1 MLITEKLFPWDLL
14 QQAIE
19 ALLMCGIFG
28 CILEEKNAAP
38 IIHAA
43 LKRLEY
49 RGYDS
54 VGEATLHEG
63 KLHVKKDQGKIDDV
77 HRLRNLDDLPG
88 SIGIGHTRWA
98 THGAPLQVNSH
109 PHTDCNEQIAVVHN
123 GIIENFDELRTDL
136 ENHGHTFKSKTDTE
150 VVPHLI
156 EEILRDNPSLGL
168 TGAVAEAVKKLQG
181 SYAIAV
187 ISSEE
192 PDKIVCVRNE
202 SPLVIGVNEK
212 DVFFSSDI
220 PAFLP
225 LTNKVLIV
233 EDGEIVTISLGKAE
247 IRKIADSRIVSREP
261 KAVDWSPEMA
271 VKQGYPHF
279 MIKEIHE
286 QPDCLRNTL
295 RVQEH
300 YADLMSTFLDRAR
313 DVYMVACGTSYH
325 ACLAA
330 SYMFSK
336 LAFLPTYPIIASE
349 FVEQCGKSVNIDST
363 ILAVSQ
369 SGETADTLASVSAA
383 RERAATILGLT
394 NTIGSTLTRVSR
406 VYIGQQSGPEI
417 GVAATKTFTS
427 QLSVMA
433 QLALRLA
440 KKRGKVS
447 QDEMDYLAEKIKKL
461 PDIVQE
467 IILKQEEKTKQMA
480 RKYKDAKAF
489 FFLGRGINTATAY
502 EGRLK
507 LMEIAYIPA
516 IAFPAGESKHGPI
529 SLVEPGFPVVFVCA
543 KDGTH
548 KTLIGNIMEMKARG
562 ASIIAIV
569 EEGDEEIKKLADD
582 YIEVP
587 KDIPEVLSP
596 VPFVVPLQMLAYY
609 MAVER
614 GLNPDRPRNLA
625 KSVTVK

>member
-1 MLITEKLFPWDLL
+1 
-14 QQAIE
+14 
-19 ALLMCGIFG
+19 MCGIFG
-28 CILEEKNAAP
+28 CILKEGKAAP
-38 IIHAA
+38 VIHAA

-54 VGEATLHEG
+54 VGEATIEEG
-63 KLHVKKDQGKIDDV
+63 RLFVKKDQGKIDDV
-77 HRLRNLDDLPG
+77 HRIRNLDDMPG
-88 SIGIGHTRWA
+88 NIGIGHTRWA
-98 THGAPLQVNSH
+98 THGAPLEINAH
-109 PHTDCNEQIAVVHN
+109 PHLDCTGEIAVVHN

-136 ENHGHTFKSKTDTE
+136 ENHGHIFKSKTDTE
-150 VVPHLI
+150 VIPHLI
-156 EEILRDNPSLGL
+156 EEILKNNHSLGL
-168 TGAVAEAVKKLQG
+168 KDAVLETVKRLQG

-187 ISSEE
+187 ISSKE
-192 PDKIVCVRNE
+192 PDKIVCARNE
-202 SPLVIGVNEK
+202 SPIVIGINEK
-212 DVFFSSDI
+212 DIYFASDI

-225 LTNKVLIV
+225 LTNKALIV
-233 EDGEIVTISLGKAE
+233 DDGELVTISSGEVE
-247 IRKIADSRIVSREP
+247 IKKIADGKIVAREP
-261 KAVDWSPEMA
+261 KIIEWSPEMA
-271 VKQGYPHF
+271 VRQGYPHF

-286 QPDCLRNTL
+286 QPECLRNTL

-300 YADLMSTFLDRAR
+300 YAELMSTFLDRAR
-313 DVYMVACGTSYH
+313 DVYLVACGTSYH

-336 LAFLPTYPIIASE
+336 LAFLPTYPTIASE
-349 FVEQCGKSVNIDST
+349 FIEQSGKSVNIDST

-369 SGETADTLASVSAA
+369 SGETADTLASVNVA
-383 RERAATILGLT
+383 RQRAATVLGLT
-394 NTIGSTLTRVSR
+394 NAIGSTLTRVSR

-447 QDEMDYLAEKIKKL
+447 QDEMDYLAEKLMKL
-461 PDIVQE
+461 PDIVEE
-467 IILKQEEKTKQMA
+467 IIQKQEEKTKQIA
-480 RKYKDAKAF
+480 KKYKDAKTF
-489 FFLGRGINTATAY
+489 FFLGRGISTATAY

-507 LMEIAYIPA
+507 LMEIAYVPA

-529 SLVEPGFPVVFVCA
+529 SLIEPGFPVVFICA
-543 KDGTH
+543 KDDTH

-562 ASIIAIV
+562 ASIIALL

-582 YIEVP
+582 YVEVP
-587 KDIPEVLSP
+587 KGIPEVLSP
-596 VPFVVPLQMLAYY
+596 IPYVVPLQLLAYY
-609 MAVER
+609 MAIER
-614 GLNPDRPRNLA
+614 GCNPDKPRNLA

>member
-19 ALLMCGIFG
+19 VLLMCGIFG

-54 VGEATLHEG
+54 VGEATLYEG

-156 EEILRDNPSLGL
+156 EEILRNNPSLGL

-349 FVEQCGKSVNIDST
+349 FTEQCGKSVNIDST

-369 SGETADTLASVSAA
+369 SGETADTLASVSTA

-394 NTIGSTLTRVSR
+394 NAIGSTLTRVSR